1 MSVIKHVLF
10 QGLNILMS
18 FIINT
23 LLQEKECNK
32 QIKTIKIYEQRNF
45 DLKHVINIYRILLL

>member
-23 LLQEKECNK
+23 VTRHKECNK
-32 QIKTIKIYEQRNF
+32 QIKTIKIYEQCNF
-45 DLKHVINIYRILLL
+45 NVKHVINIYIR